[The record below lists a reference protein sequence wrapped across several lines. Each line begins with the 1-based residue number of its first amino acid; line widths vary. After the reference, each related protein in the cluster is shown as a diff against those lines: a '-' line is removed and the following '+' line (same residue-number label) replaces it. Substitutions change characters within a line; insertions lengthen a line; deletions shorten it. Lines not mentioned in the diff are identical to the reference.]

1 MLSNHMKISVG
12 TERTTNKESDDDID
26 NIDNYIQLLIDR
38 QEVTEFIESGRYP
51 DRLSFKHKDICM
63 PILEDISVPEPIPI
77 DTSGCIVKFN
87 GMIHKLN
94 NIEMELKIDTTREN
108 KVINE
113 CENKDNNCPICMNDM
128 GDRNYMVPNCGHRVC
143 MTCVLKN
150 MMTNLDNG
158 SVCCLCRRNIL
169 PTL

>member
-1 MLSNHMKISVG
+1 M
-12 TERTTNKESDDDID
+12 TTNRIKFTIEPDMEQEANDID
-26 NIDNYIQLLIDR
+26 MYIQMLIEK
-38 QEVTEFIESGRYP
+38 QEVDDFITNGVYP
-51 DRLSFKHKDICM
+51 HRLSYKHNNIYM
-63 PILEDISVPEPIPI
+63 PVLEEISVPESIPTPTPIVTCGYI
-77 DTSGCIVKFN
+77 DKFN
-87 GMIHKLN
+87 TMIETLN
-94 NIEMELKIDTTREN
+94 KVEAELKVATTRETLE
-108 KVINE
+108 INE

>member
-1 MLSNHMKISVG
+1 MKISVG

-26 NIDNYIQLLIDR
+26 NIDNYIQLLIDK
-38 QEVTEFIESGRYP
+38 QEVNDFIESGRYP
-51 DRLSFKHKDICM
+51 DRLSCKHTNIYM

-77 DTSGCIVKFN
+77 PIDTSGYIVKFN
-87 GMIHKLN
+87 TMIDKLN

-108 KVINE
+108 RVINE
-113 CENKDNNCPICMNDM
+113 CENKDNNCPMCMDDM
-128 GDRNYMVPNCGHRVC
+128 GDRNYMVPKCGHKVC

-150 MMTNLDNG
+150 MMTNLDSGN
-158 SVCCLCRRNIL
+158 VCCLCRANIL

>member
-1 MLSNHMKISVG
+1 MSSNRIKFTIEPDM
-12 TERTTNKESDDDID
+12 EQEANDID
-26 NIDNYIQLLIDR
+26 MYIQMLIEK
-38 QEVTEFIESGRYP
+38 QEVDDFITNGVYP
-51 DRLSFKHKDICM
+51 HRLSYKHNNIYI
-63 PILEDISVPEPIPI
+63 PVLEEISVPEPIVTPVVTRGYI
-77 DTSGCIVKFN
+77 NKFN
-87 GMIHKLN
+87 TMIETLN
-94 NIEMELKIDTTREN
+94 TVEAELKSDATREN
-108 KVINE
+108 IMINK
-113 CENKDNNCPICMNDM
+113 CEHNDNRDNNCPICMNDM